1 MPEPAK
7 STQGDMSIEGAIAAL
22 RRRLADFKREGWYGE
37 IVIKVEEGRIRHVEA
52 RPIIRDYQAR

>member
-7 STQGDMSIEGAIAAL
+7 STQGDLSIEGTIAAL
-22 RRRLADFKREGWYGE
+22 RRRLADFKREGWYGD
-37 IVIKVEEGRIRHVEA
+37 IVIKLEEGRIRYVEA